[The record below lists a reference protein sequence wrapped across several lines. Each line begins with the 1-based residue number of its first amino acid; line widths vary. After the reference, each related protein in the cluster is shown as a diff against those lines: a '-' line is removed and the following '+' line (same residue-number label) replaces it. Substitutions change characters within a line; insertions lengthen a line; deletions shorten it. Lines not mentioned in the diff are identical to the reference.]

1 MSARYID
8 NGKHETRG
16 RAFAGLIYS
25 LACFLALCACD
36 SVWGGTDGSPEQGA
50 TASDGRWAILVSGI
64 SGDPELQKEYLK
76 EIVDLRGILEGP
88 LAFPSNHVIALFDK
102 PDMDPA
108 HIQSLS
114 NRENLA
120 RACKNIASRAG
131 KEDLVFI
138 FLEGHGDFDGK
149 RYKFNLVGPDPTGED
164 LAAMFYAIPAQR
176 FIVVNATN
184 CSGGSQE
191 ALAGKGKTVV
201 TATKSGNEKNLTHF
215 GAFFIDAL
223 AGNNADVDKNGRVS
237 IFEAFNY
244 AARKVE
250 EYYTKDGSLQT
261 EHPVIND
268 NGAAHALALSEI
280 GEHDALLSRAAYL
293 DRGSPV
299 TTQTNLSPEAQAL
312 AKEAQS
318 LEKQIELLKSAK
330 DEISQADYEKKLED
344 LLVKLAEVQAK
355 LRKK

>member
-1 MSARYID
+1 MSARCID

-36 SVWGGTDGSPEQGA
+36 SVWGSTDGLPEQGA
-50 TASDGRWAILVSGI
+50 AASDGRWAILVSGI
-64 SGDPELQKEYLK
+64 SGDPGLQKEYLK

-120 RACKNIASRAG
+120 KACKDIASRAG

-149 RYKFNLVGPDPTGED
+149 IYKLNLVGPDPTGED

-191 ALAGKGKTVV
+191 ALAGKAKTVV

-215 GAFFIDAL
+215 GGFFIDAL

-312 AKEAQS
+312 AREAQS

-330 DEISQADYEKKLED
+330 NEMSQADYEKQLED

>member
-1 MSARYID
+1 MSAGYAD
-8 NGKHETRG
+8 NGKHEIRG
-16 RAFAGLIYS
+16 RVFAGLVYS
-25 LACFLALCACD
+25 LACFLAICACD
-36 SVWGGTDGSPEQGA
+36 SVWGGTAGLPEQGQAA
-50 TASDGRWAILVSGI
+50 TDGRWALLVSGI

-76 EIVDLRGILEGP
+76 EIVDLRGILEGQ
-88 LAFPSNHVIALFDK
+88 LGFPSNHVIALFDK

-120 RACKNIASRAG
+120 RACKDIAGRAG
-131 KEDLVFI
+131 KEDLIFI

-149 RYKFNLVGPDPTGED
+149 SYKFNLVGPDPTGED
-164 LAAMFYAIPAQR
+164 LAALFYAIPAR
-176 FIVVNATN
+176 RYIVVNATN

-191 ALAGKGKTVV
+191 ALTGKGKTVI

-215 GAFFIDAL
+215 GRFFVDAFA
-223 AGNNADVDKNGRVS
+223 ANNADVDKNGRVS
-237 IFEAFNY
+237 VFEAFNY

-261 EHPVIND
+261 EHPVINE

-280 GEHDALLSRAAYL
+280 GERDALLSRAAYL
-293 DRGSPV
+293 DRGSPA
-299 TTQTNLSPEAQAL
+299 TTQTDLSPEAQAL
-312 AKEAQS
+312 AKEAQA

-330 DEISQADYEKKLED
+330 DEMGQADYEKKLED
-344 LLVKLAEVQAK
+344 LLVKLAEVHAK

>member
-1 MSARYID
+1 MSARYLD

-16 RAFAGLIYS
+16 RASAGLTYS
-25 LACFLALCACD
+25 LACFLALCVCD
-36 SVWGGTDGSPEQGA
+36 SLWGGTDGPKEQGA
-50 TASDGRWAILVSGI
+50 TASDGRWALLVSGI

-108 HIQSLS
+108 RIQSLS

-120 RACKNIASRAG
+120 KACKDIASRAG

-184 CSGGSQE
+184 CSGGSQA

-215 GAFFIDAL
+215 GRFFIDAL

-250 EYYTKDGSLQT
+250 QYYTKDGSLQT

-299 TTQTNLSPEAQAL
+299 TIQTNLSPEAQAL

-330 DEISQADYEKKLED
+330 NEMSQAAYEKQLED

>member
-1 MSARYID
+1 MSAHYADDR
-8 NGKHETRG
+8 NHEIRG
-16 RAFAGLIYS
+16 RAFVRLVCF
-25 LACFLALCACD
+25 LDCFLALCACV
-36 SVWGGTDGSPEQGA
+36 SARGGTAGHPQQGA
-50 TASDGRWAILVSGI
+50 AATDGRWALLVSGI
-64 SGDPELQKEYLK
+64 SGDPELQKGYLK
-76 EIVDLRGILEGP
+76 ELVDLRGILEGP

-102 PDMDPA
+102 PDMDPV

-120 RACKNIASRAG
+120 KACKDIASRAG

-149 RYKFNLVGPDPTGED
+149 SYKFNLVGPDPSGEEM
-164 LAAMFYAIPAQR
+164 AAMFYAIPAQR
-176 FIVVNATN
+176 YIVVNATN

-191 ALAGKGKTVV
+191 ALIGKGKTVV

-215 GAFFIDAL
+215 GRFFVDAL

-237 IFEAFNY
+237 VFEAFNY

-261 EHPVIND
+261 EHPIIND

-293 DRGSPV
+293 DRGSPA
-299 TTQTNLSPEAQAL
+299 TIQADLSPEAQAL

-318 LEKQIELLKSAK
+318 LERQIEQLKSAK
-330 DEISQADYEKKLED
+330 DEMSQADYEKKLED